1 MQSTTKFI
9 FGNVHDGVI
18 QKSVQ
23 TVWLNRLLQPFTS
36 YKAICLCITPRAL
49 SEPSSGYI
57 SKSLWRL
64 LLQFKGSVSV
74 FADSETLSGLQ
85 YGFQRYS
92 SASLSTNPLP
102 DSFSE
107 FEILQDTLFL
117 FWNARERT
125 VSYNY
130 AFDTMIQGFIK
141 QSDVRSFI
149 TLYPEIYID
158 HGQLDDLGVSEV
170 ANPNYQRI
178 LHIPDRITE
187 IFKTD
192 DTK

>member
-1 MQSTTKFI
+1 
-9 FGNVHDGVI
+9 
-18 QKSVQ
+18 
-23 TVWLNRLLQPFTS
+23 
-36 YKAICLCITPRAL
+36 
-49 SEPSSGYI
+49 
-57 SKSLWRL
+57 
-64 LLQFKGSVSV
+64 V
-74 FADSETLSGLQ
+74 FADSETLLGLQ
-85 YGFQRYS
+85 QWFQRFS
-92 SASLSTNPLP
+92 AASLTTGPLP
-102 DSFSE
+102 DAFSE

-130 AFDTMIQGFIK
+130 TFDTMVQGFVK

-158 HGQLDDLGVSEV
+158 HGQLDDLGVSEI

-178 LHIPDRITE
+178 LNIPDRITE

-192 DTK
+192 DVK